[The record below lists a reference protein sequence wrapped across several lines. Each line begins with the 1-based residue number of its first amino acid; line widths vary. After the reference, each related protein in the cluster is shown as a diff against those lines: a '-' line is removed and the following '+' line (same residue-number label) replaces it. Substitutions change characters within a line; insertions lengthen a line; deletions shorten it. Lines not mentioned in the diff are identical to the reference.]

1 MRNLQRP
8 TLVSNE
14 YMSANNKAMNG
25 FYLAAGLV
33 AVYFYSPSA
42 QAALVSAEN
51 AGIMESFGSGTN
63 AITQGQG
70 SITIVLQTLAV
81 LVGASVTL
89 GLGQLIY
96 SSLLKTSTDRA
107 EEAWGNFYK
116 TTIASVVVIVLVDA
130 LCISACGIIGSYGT
144 GTGEINVIFID

>member
-1 MRNLQRP
+1 MRSIQNP
-8 TLVSNE
+8 TVVSNE
-14 YMSANNKAMNG
+14 CMPVNKKAINI
-25 FYLAAGLV
+25 FYIVSGLV
-33 AVYFYSPSA
+33 VILCYSSGA

-81 LVGASVTL
+81 LVGASVTI
-89 GLGQLIY
+89 GLGTLIY

-107 EEAWGNFYK
+107 DEAWGNFYK